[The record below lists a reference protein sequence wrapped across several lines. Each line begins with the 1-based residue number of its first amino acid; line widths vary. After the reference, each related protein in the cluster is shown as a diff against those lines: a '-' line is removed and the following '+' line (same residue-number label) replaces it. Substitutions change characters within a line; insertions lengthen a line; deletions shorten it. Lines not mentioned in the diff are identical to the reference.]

1 MRAHPER
8 FTMNKRLTRFS
19 ISAAA
24 VLVLA
29 GCGTSGSP
37 AVMPG
42 YTSPSAMPSAS
53 SSHSPSHSATTS
65 AVAPDVTEAAA
76 LRATLTSLLSNHVW
90 LAGNALD
97 TAVQKSGDLKDPQV
111 VGAVKA
117 LDANSVA
124 LAKAVGSVY
133 PDAEKPFLA
142 SWRQHIGFFVDYTLG
157 NATKNDK
164 QVAKAKEDLDNYRV
178 SFGQLINSV
187 VPELPADAVAEELVP
202 HVDSLFAAID
212 ASVAGKP
219 NYQTK
224 LTEAADHMVMTAE
237 VLAGGIAKNKGLGGD
252 VDGTAATVRATLT
265 SQLSNHVWLAGNALD
280 TAVRKQ
286 GDLKDPAVVRAVKA
300 LDANSVALAKTVG
313 SVYPDAE
320 KPFLTSWRQ
329 HIGFFVDYT
338 LGKATKND
346 EQVAQAKA
354 DLDDYRTSFG
364 QLINSVIPELP
375 ADAVAKELIPH
386 ADSLFAAIDAS
397 VAGKP
402 DYQSKLT
409 EAASHMP
416 MTAAVLTSGIVANK
430 NIAS

>member
-1 MRAHPER
+1 
-8 FTMNKRLTRFS
+8 MNKRLARFS

-29 GCGTSGSP
+29 AGCSSGTGSP
-37 AVMPG
+37 AGVSGPEMAP
-42 YTSPSAMPSAS
+42 SSVPSAPMT
-53 SSHSPSHSATTS
+53 HSPSHSPTTS
-65 AVAPDVTEAAA
+65 AVAPDATEAAA
-76 LRATLTSLLSNHVW
+76 LRATLTSLLSDHVW

-97 TAVQKSGDLKDPQV
+97 TAVQHKGDLKDPQV

-124 LAKAVGSVY
+124 LAKTLGSVY

-157 NATKNDK
+157 QATENDK
-164 QVAKAKEDLDNYRV
+164 QVAKAKADLDAYRV

-219 NYQTK
+219 DYQTK
-224 LTEAADHMVMTAE
+224 LSKAADHMVMTAE
-237 VLAGGIAKNKGLGGD
+237 ILAGGIAQNQRSQTATSMARPQPFGPLSPASSRITSGLPEMRWIPPCG
-252 VDGTAATVRATLT
+252 
-265 SQLSNHVWLAGNALD
+265 S
-280 TAVRKQ
+280 K
-286 GDLKDPAVVRAVKA
+286 GDLKDPQVVGAVKA
-300 LDANSVALAKTVG
+300 LDANSVALAKTLG

-320 KPFLTSWRQ
+320 KPFLASWRQ

-338 LGKATKND
+338 LGKATEND
-346 EQVAQAKA
+346 KQVAQAKA
-354 DLDDYRTSFG
+354 DLDAYRVSFG

-375 ADAVAKELIPH
+375 ADAVAEELVPH
-386 ADSLFAAIDAS
+386 VDSLFAAIDAS

-402 DYQSKLT
+402 DYQTKLSK
-409 EAASHMP
+409 AAEHMP
-416 MTAAVLTSGIVANK
+416 MTAAILTSGIVANK

>member
-1 MRAHPER
+1 MKKHWA
-8 FTMNKRLTRFS
+8 RFS

-29 GCGTSGSP
+29 AGCSSGTGSP
-37 AVMPG
+37 AAIPG
-42 YTSPSAMPSAS
+42 PEMAPSAVPSAPMT
-53 SSHSPSHSATTS
+53 HSPTTS
-65 AVAPDVTEAAA
+65 AVAPDATEAAA
-76 LRATLTSLLSNHVW
+76 LRATLTSLLSDHVW

-97 TAVQKSGDLKDPQV
+97 TAVRNNGDLKDPQV

-124 LAKAVGSVY
+124 LAKTLGSVYPDAEKPFLASWRQHIGFFVDYTLGRATENDKQVAKAKADLDAYRTSFGQLINSVVPELPADAVAEELIPHVDSLFAAIDASVAGKPDYQTKLSEAADHMVMTAEILAGGIAKNKQLSGDVDGTASTVRATLTSQLSNHVWLAGNALDTAVQKKGDLKDPAVVGAVKALDANSVALAKTVGSVY

-157 NATKNDK
+157 RATENDK
-164 QVAKAKEDLDNYRV
+164 QVAKAKADLDAYRT

-219 NYQTK
+219 DYQTK
-224 LTEAADHMVMTAE
+224 L
-237 VLAGGIAKNKGLGGD
+237 
-252 VDGTAATVRATLT
+252 
-265 SQLSNHVWLAGNALD
+265 S
-280 TAVRKQ
+280 
-286 GDLKDPAVVRAVKA
+286 
-300 LDANSVALAKTVG
+300 
-313 SVYPDAE
+313 
-320 KPFLTSWRQ
+320 
-329 HIGFFVDYT
+329 
-338 LGKATKND
+338 
-346 EQVAQAKA
+346 
-354 DLDDYRTSFG
+354 
-364 QLINSVIPELP
+364 
-375 ADAVAKELIPH
+375 
-386 ADSLFAAIDAS
+386 
-397 VAGKP
+397 
-402 DYQSKLT
+402 